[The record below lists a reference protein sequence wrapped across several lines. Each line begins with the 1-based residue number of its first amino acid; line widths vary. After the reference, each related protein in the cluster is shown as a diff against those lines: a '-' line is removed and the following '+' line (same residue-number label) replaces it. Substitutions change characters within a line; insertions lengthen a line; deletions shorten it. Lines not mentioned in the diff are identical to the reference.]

1 MRFRVRVRV
10 RARARAQLRRS
21 QAGGAAAW
29 RAVCY
34 CGVRAG
40 PGAGLWVGSCSQPGS
55 APSPAL
61 LCGAQT
67 SARPGLAGSPGAL
80 RLGQR
85 ERSYR
90 YREAA
95 AATATFDQCGRTARP
110 PRHPSMPPTASPA
123 TRAPRAGEA
132 RPCDRR
138 WSGRT
143 ARSRSPPGRS
153 RHHSP
158 APSRAAPA
166 SLTVG
171 LGFAVQPRG
180 CGERLSR
187 RSTPPETLH
196 CGRKQRPHR
205 RVEMLNLRYTA
216 LPPW

>member
-1 MRFRVRVRV
+1 MLCATVGCGP
-10 RARARAQLRRS
+10 ARAPGSGL
-21 QAGGAAAW
+21 GAAPSLALLPA
-29 RAVCY
+29 R
-34 CGVRAG
+34 
-40 PGAGLWVGSCSQPGS
+40 LCSAAPRPLLAPGS
-55 APSPAL
+55 PTRP
-61 LCGAQT
+61 GP
-67 SARPGLAGSPGAL
+67 ARPGRCGSVT
-80 RLGQR
+80 
-85 ERSYR
+85 ERGYR

-95 AATATFDQCGRTARP
+95 AATATFEQCGRTARP
-110 PRHPSMPPTASPA
+110 PRHLSMPPTASPA
-123 TRAPRAGEA
+123 TRAPRADEA

-196 CGRKQRPHR
+196 CKRKPRPRIVITRIASLLNEDWQGER
-205 RVEMLNLRYTA
+205 RCESALHLPSLRH
-216 LPPW
+216 

>member
-1 MRFRVRVRV
+1 MRFRVRVRARA

-29 RAVCY
+29 RAVRY

-40 PGAGLWVGSCSQPGS
+40 PGAGLWVGSCSQPSS

-61 LCGAQT
+61 L
-67 SARPGLAGSPGAL
+67 SARLCAAAPRPLLAPGSPGSPGAP
-80 RLGQR
+80 RLGHRQR
-85 ERSYR
+85 GYR

-95 AATATFDQCGRTARP
+95 AATATFEQCGRTARP

-123 TRAPRAGEA
+123 TRAPRADEA

-171 LGFAVQPRG
+171 LGFAVQPG
-180 CGERLSR
+180 DVAS
-187 RSTPPETLH
+187 
-196 CGRKQRPHR
+196 
-205 RVEMLNLRYTA
+205 A
-216 LPPW
+216 